1 MYDAVSFLLSSVTV
15 LDVQAQVRTDLKVS
29 CCDDAHAPV
38 HEFGG
43 RNTIDGDTIL
53 LSPFDELRMLLA
65 WVQRWRHLGAHLE
78 GCR

>member
-15 LDVQAQVRTDLKVS
+15 LDVQAQVRTDLK
-29 CCDDAHAPV
+29 V